1 MWIVELTIREL
12 TRYDSMKPH
21 YLTVQN
27 QEGQITYDFKLAI
40 EQSPPPTLL
49 PPSGIFS
56 FSCHR
61 NEILFHNDYCVGNL
75 IRLLLKF
82 LDWPLQELST
92 EVSVNA
98 CYKYEITYLSDDM
111 AYNIGI
117 ENSAEECQRHC
128 QNTTGCNHF
137 SYEKEPRRCR
147 LKKTSDE
154 YDVQYSKNTIAGPKH
169 CGMYIHKFV

>member
-1 MWIVELTIREL
+1 M
-12 TRYDSMKPH
+12 
-21 YLTVQN
+21 
-27 QEGQITYDFKLAI
+27 
-40 EQSPPPTLL
+40 
-49 PPSGIFS
+49 
-56 FSCHR
+56 
-61 NEILFHNDYCVGNL
+61 DYYIGDL
-75 IRLLLKF
+75 IRLFSKI

-92 EVSVNA
+92 DVSVNA
-98 CYKYEITYLSDDM
+98 CYKYETTYLSDDM

-154 YDVQYSKNTIAGPKH
+154 YDVQYSKNTIAGPKY
-169 CGMYIHKFV
+169 CGMYFFQFE

>member
-1 MWIVELTIREL
+1 MR
-12 TRYDSMKPH
+12 
-21 YLTVQN
+21 
-27 QEGQITYDFKLAI
+27 
-40 EQSPPPTLL
+40 
-49 PPSGIFS
+49 S
-56 FSCHR
+56 FDNNS
-61 NEILFHNDYCVGNL
+61 CVGYL

-82 LDWPLQELST
+82 SDWPLQELST

-98 CYKYEITYLSDDM
+98 CYKYETTYLSDDM

-169 CGMYIHKFV
+169 CGMYIYKFV